1 MLENDYKNLLER
13 IADSTDESEIKDAIN
28 EEFRDASD
36 DEKEKAKEEVPP
48 IFALSNTLKTSL
60 EPEKKE
66 LGILIVKSRVV
77 FSYNSN
83 ETLKD
88 PEKLE
93 DLKKQLEKLEEY
105 TKDTG
110 NKNFVFKNNLNDDER
125 KKILKLVN
133 KVQAR
138 ITEMSEIQNIEP
150 SKLAGVSVPAI
161 FGIISL
167 TVALGGVMFYF
178 LQSIYGKEPEEIQ

>member
-1 MLENDYKNLLER
+1 MLESDYKNLLER
-13 IADSTDESEIKDAIN
+13 IADSTDESEIRDAIN
-28 EEFRDASD
+28 EEFGDAFD
-36 DEKEKAKEEVPP
+36 DEKEKAKEEIPP

-60 EPEKKE
+60 EPEIKK
-66 LGILIVKSRVV
+66 LGILMVKSRVV

-93 DLKKQLEKLEEY
+93 GLKKQLEDLEKY

-110 NKNFVFKNNLNDDER
+110 SKNSVFKGNLNDDER
-125 KKILKLVN
+125 EKILKLVN

-138 ITEMSEIQNIEP
+138 ITEMSEAQNIEP
-150 SKLAGVSVPAI
+150 SKLPGVSIPVI
-161 FGIISL
+161 FGIIAL